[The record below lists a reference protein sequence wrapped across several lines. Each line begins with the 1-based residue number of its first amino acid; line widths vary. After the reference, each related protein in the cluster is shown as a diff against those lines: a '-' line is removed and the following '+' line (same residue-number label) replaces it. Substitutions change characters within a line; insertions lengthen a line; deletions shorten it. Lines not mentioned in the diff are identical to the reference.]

1 MAHELMENDGA
12 VFNRQAAWH
21 GIGETITEDMTPFQ
35 ALHLAK
41 LNWNVVK
48 SPMIYTQLPN
58 CTEPVFSTDYA
69 AIVREDTNEILSV
82 QSPDYEII
90 QNAEHFE
97 MAYSISDDVK
107 VESAL
112 SLKNGRKVIL
122 LLRGETFN
130 ASNVSMTDGD
140 PVTQYLA
147 LINSHDGSLAF
158 CALPTSIRIVC
169 NNTLSMALQAS
180 RGKNMYRITH
190 KGTTMEDKMQA
201 MRTALG
207 KFKET
212 GSFFQEKVQAMA
224 ATALTSDQIKSFWID
239 MYGMLES
246 PVVAN
251 PTTDAESENYK
262 KALVTIG
269 SWAETFDAERKETK
283 GEASLWLAANAV
295 TKGLQFKVASRG
307 RKTTQANR
315 VWDNL
320 SGNAQDDTLKVFKQ
334 ALQLV

>member
-12 VFNRQAAWH
+12 VFNRKGAWH
-21 GIGETITEDMTPFQ
+21 GIGKTIEEDMSPFQ
-35 ALHLAK
+35 ALHLAG

-58 CTEPVFSTDYA
+58 VVEPVFSTDYA
-69 AIVREDTNEILSV
+69 AIVREDTKEILSV

-90 QNAEHFE
+90 QNSEHFE

-130 ASNVSMTDGD
+130 ASNVSMSDGD

-158 CALPTSIRIVC
+158 CALPTSVRIVC

-201 MRTALG
+201 MRVALSR
-207 KFKET
+207 FKET
-212 GSFFQEKVQAMA
+212 GELFQERVNAMA
-224 ATALTSDQIKSFWID
+224 ATPLSSDQIKAFWLD

-251 PTTDAESENYK
+251 PTTEAESNNYK
-262 KALVTIG
+262 KALLTVN
-269 SWAETFDAERKETK
+269 SWAETFDAERKVTK
-283 GEASLWLAANAV
+283 SDATLWLAANAV

-307 RKTTQANR
+307 RKTTQDNR
-315 VWDNL
+315 AWDNL
-320 SGNAQDDTLKVFKQ
+320 NGSAQDDTLKVFKQ
-334 ALQLV
+334 AMQLV

>member
-12 VFNRQAAWH
+12 VFNRKAAWH
-21 GIGETITEDMTPFQ
+21 GIGQTITEDMSPFQ
-35 ALHLAK
+35 ALHLAG

-48 SPMIYTQLPN
+48 SPMVYTQLPN
-58 CTEPVFSTDYA
+58 VAEPVFSTDYA
-69 AIVREDTNEILSV
+69 AIVREDTNDILSI

-130 ASNVSMTDGD
+130 ASTVSMTDGD

-212 GSFFQEKVQAMA
+212 GAFFQEKVQAMA
-224 ATALTSDQIKSFWID
+224 ATALTSDQIKAFWVD

-251 PTTDAESENYK
+251 PTTHAESENYK
-262 KALVTIG
+262 KALLTIG

-283 GEASLWLAANAV
+283 GEASLWLAANAI

-320 SGNAQDDTLKVFKQ
+320 SGSAQDDTLKVFKQ